1 MSVQLSPHAEEILSA
16 YHEKLPILQRLAQK
30 TYDQL
35 NEVLR
40 AQGVEINSIE
50 RRVKTEKSLRGKLEI
65 KGEKYNTIND
75 VTDLVGIRVITYYTG
90 NSEEPL

>member
-16 YHEKLPILQRLAQK
+16 YQEKLPILQKLAQK

-40 AQGVEINSIE
+40 AQGVEINSI
-50 RRVKTEKSLRGKLEI
+50 
-65 KGEKYNTIND
+65 
-75 VTDLVGIRVITYYTG
+75 
-90 NSEEPL
+90 